1 MTKNGSDRLT
11 NNNLVEMGESTARAL
26 DHWIEQVETLVEHNP
41 KSELISSDLLSMLE
55 RNRQYLVDD
64 AESRLRKLTIEI
76 SEILNQ

>member
-1 MTKNGSDRLT
+1 
-11 NNNLVEMGESTARAL
+11 MGESTARAL

-55 RNRQYLVDD
+55 RNRQYLVND